1 MNNERVYWIALNMVK
16 GIGAVRFRALVD
28 SFGSPAAAWAASP
41 EQLRQSGLIPSAV
54 ANLIQ
59 LRSTLD
65 LNQVAADLE
74 RHKVKALILS
84 DEDYPRRLREVDQ
97 APPVLYV
104 RGELLPEDEW
114 AVAVVGT
121 RRVSA
126 YGQQVAEQLGIFLAQ
141 HNITS
146 VSGLARGVDAI
157 AHQATLRAGGR
168 TIAVMAHGLDR
179 VYPAEHRRLADEIVA
194 QGALVSD
201 YGIGIAPDG
210 ANFPPRNRIISGLSI
225 ATVVVEAGAE
235 SGALITAG
243 FAADQGREV
252 FALPGN
258 IFAPQSKGSNM
269 LIQRG
274 AHPLLHFEE
283 LLEAL
288 NLQNM
293 GIQKAARVELP
304 ADATEAKL
312 FGFLS
317 HEPLHVNEIGAL
329 AGLPIQ
335 QVSSTLALMELKG
348 LARQVGGM
356 NYIAAR
362 ETQGEYQTNARHGA

>member
-41 EQLRQSGLIPSAV
+41 EQLRKSGLIPSAV
-54 ANLIQ
+54 ENLIQ
-59 LRSTLD
+59 LRSALD

-293 GIQKAARVELP
+293 GIQKVARVELP

-312 FGFLS
+312 LGFLS

-362 ETQGEYQTNARHGA
+362 ETQGVYQTNARHGA